1 MPFALVVLL
10 TVWSLIKKEKWV
22 MPAFLGMTFSCGPL
36 LFMAVREQLLRY
48 GNFEVGF
55 QAGMYA
61 SLVATLP
68 LAAFGWFLGKKLSTR
83 IAVALALLAI
93 ASNYAVVYSYQY
105 MVMTNAE
112 VLKAEVPFKCE
123 ETPYHCAIR
132 DNRLGD
138 IAELKKQ
145 GKDIEKRDFYSRS
158 PLWYAISNEEAVR
171 VLLENGANPD
181 SFNLKNE
188 TPLAFVTVLSLK
200 PNLRIAEMLIKHG
213 ANINRTIGF
222 RKRISLLNLAI
233 INGNPDVINFALENG
248 ADPNYIDQ
256 WKKSPCVRMWK
267 MKNKEQIKNLDKYC
281 PDFK

>member
-1 MPFALVVLL
+1 M
-10 TVWSLIKKEKWV
+10 
-22 MPAFLGMTFSCGPL
+22 
-36 LFMAVREQLLRY
+36 
-48 GNFEVGF
+48 
-55 QAGMYA
+55 
-61 SLVATLP
+61 
-68 LAAFGWFLGKKLSTR
+68 
-83 IAVALALLAI
+83 
-93 ASNYAVVYSYQY
+93 
-105 MVMTNAE
+105 
-112 VLKAEVPFKCE
+112 
-123 ETPYHCAIR
+123 
-132 DNRLGD
+132 
-138 IAELKKQ
+138 LKKQ

>member
-1 MPFALVVLL
+1 MQDSNELIVTLMPFALVVLL

-112 VLKAEVPFKCE
+112 VLKAEVPFKC
-123 ETPYHCAIR
+123 
-132 DNRLGD
+132 
-138 IAELKKQ
+138 
-145 GKDIEKRDFYSRS
+145 
-158 PLWYAISNEEAVR
+158 
-171 VLLENGANPD
+171 
-181 SFNLKNE
+181 
-188 TPLAFVTVLSLK
+188 
-200 PNLRIAEMLIKHG
+200 
-213 ANINRTIGF
+213 
-222 RKRISLLNLAI
+222 
-233 INGNPDVINFALENG
+233 
-248 ADPNYIDQ
+248 
-256 WKKSPCVRMWK
+256 
-267 MKNKEQIKNLDKYC
+267 
-281 PDFK
+281 